1 MATIIRSNSWRR
13 CLPRF
18 SLSSLLSAVTLVAAV
33 LGWIRY
39 RAEQQRL
46 AVEWILSQGGQ
57 IRYDHYRKL
66 KANVYYESGSPED
79 RAQRAALR
87 PENSWLAN
95 TLGEHYVHRIEG
107 ILFQQSKLEGEVWR
121 LQYAHG
127 AKDIGFWKC
136 NVTTDVLEA
145 LGQCRSVEDL
155 SIVDGRCDQAGL
167 KYLARLP
174 KLRHL
179 SLREIV
185 LDTDALEHL
194 GKCSALESLDLTLC
208 KFPADD
214 LEKLRPLSKLT
225 HCGLGFTSV
234 TDRQLGVVAAWPN
247 LQYLELGQHVT
258 DVGLDHL
265 ANSRNLEALTFMKS
279 AVTDAGILKLVELPK
294 LKSVHLSDCR
304 LSDELL
310 LALCNEEP
318 HWTITYVR

>member
-13 CLPRF
+13 RLLRF
-18 SLSSLLSAVTLVAAV
+18 SLFSFLSAVTLVAAA
-33 LGWIRY
+33 LGWIRH

-46 AVEWILSQGGQ
+46 AVEWILSQGGE

-66 KANVYYESGSPED
+66 KTNVYYESGSSED
-79 RAQRAALR
+79 KAQRAALR

-95 TLGEHYVHRIEG
+95 TLGEQYVHRIER

-121 LQYAHG
+121 LQYAYG
-127 AKDIGFWKC
+127 AKKICFWKC
-136 NVTTDVLEA
+136 NLTTDVLEA

-155 SIVDGRCDQAGL
+155 SIDDCRCDQAGL

-179 SLREIV
+179 TLRETV
-185 LDTDALEHL
+185 LDDDALEHL
-194 GKCSALESLDLTLC
+194 GKCSALESLDLTFC
-208 KFPADD
+208 KFPADE
-214 LEKLRPLSKLT
+214 LGKLRPLSKLT

-247 LQYLELGQHVT
+247 LQNLELGEHVT

-265 ANSRNLEALTFMKS
+265 TSSKNLESLVFMKS
-279 AVTDAGILKLVELPK
+279 DVTDEGILKLVKLPK
-294 LKSVHLSDCR
+294 LKSVQLSDCR
-304 LSDELL
+304 LSDELIL
-310 LALCNEEP
+310 RLRNEEP
-318 HWTITYVR
+318 HWTIRSR